1 MEEWERSG
9 IDSCEG
15 GARLKKLMMLVATM
29 AMGLLIAAPAIAQVG
44 QESEQEG
51 ESGEVDQSFTVTGSG
66 SNGNSCAP
74 LQGSAQSGNSQNQ
87 GNVVQERSDSDD
99 FEFDEVGSDI
109 ASSGSNSTECI
120 QEVNQAASA
129 AAAPKATPPPPPK
142 AAPAPPPPPPPA
154 PKAAPAPPPPPAP
167 TKEEVKAEKAEVKA
181 QKAEAKAQKAE
192 AKAQKAEAKKA
203 KELPKTGG
211 SGAVPLFALGAGT
224 LLVAGGL
231 LARRLTR

>member
-1 MEEWERSG
+1 M
-9 IDSCEG
+9 
-15 GARLKKLMMLVATM
+15 KKLMMLVAMM
-29 AMGLLIAAPAIAQVG
+29 AMGLLVAAPAMAQVG
-44 QESEQEG
+44 QEGEQEG

-87 GNVVQERSDSDD
+87 GNVVQERSASDD

-129 AAAPKATPPPPPK
+129 AAAPKTTPPPPPK
-142 AAPAPPPPPPPA
+142 AAPAPPPPPPPPPPA

-167 TKEEVKAEKAEVKA
+167 APPPPPPPKAEEKKAEEK
-181 QKAEAKAQKAE
+181 KAEEKKAE
-192 AKAQKAEAKKA
+192 EK

-211 SGAVPLFALGAGT
+211 SGAASLFALGAGA

-231 LARRLTR
+231 VTRRLAR

>member
-1 MEEWERSG
+1 
-9 IDSCEG
+9 
-15 GARLKKLMMLVATM
+15 LKKLLVLAAMM
-29 AMGLLIAAPAIAQVG
+29 AMGILVAAPAIAQVG
-44 QESEQEG
+44 QEGEQEG

-87 GNVVQERSDSDD
+87 GNVVQERSASDD

-129 AAAPKATPPPPPK
+129 AAAPKTPPPPPPK

-154 PKAAPAPPPPPAP
+154 KAAPAPPPPAPAP
-167 TKEEVKAEKAEVKA
+167 PPAA
-181 QKAEAKAQKAE
+181 
-192 AKAQKAEAKKA
+192 KAEAKKA
-203 KELPKTGG
+203 EAKKAEAKKAEAKKELPKTGG
-211 SGAVPLFALGAGT
+211 IGTAASLFALGAGT

-231 LARRLTR
+231 LARRFAR

>member
-1 MEEWERSG
+1 M
-9 IDSCEG
+9 
-15 GARLKKLMMLVATM
+15 KKLTMLVAIM

-44 QESEQEG
+44 QEGEQEG
-51 ESGEVDQSFTVTGSG
+51 ESGEVDQSFTVTGAG

-87 GNVVQERSDSDD
+87 GNVVQERSASDD

-142 AAPAPPPPPPPA
+142 AAPAPPPPPPA
-154 PKAAPAPPPPPAP
+154 PKAAPAPPPAP
-167 TKEEVKAEKAEVKA
+167 TKEEVKAQKEEVKA

>member
-1 MEEWERSG
+1 M
-9 IDSCEG
+9 
-15 GARLKKLMMLVATM
+15 KKLTMLVATM
-29 AMGLLIAAPAIAQVG
+29 TMGLLIAAPAIAQVG
-44 QESEQEG
+44 QEGEQEG

-74 LQGSAQSGNSQNQ
+74 LQGSAQSGNAQNQ

-109 ASSGSNSTECI
+109 TSSGSNSTECI

-129 AAAPKATPPPPPK
+129 AAAPKTTPPPPPK

-167 TKEEVKAEKAEVKA
+167 APPPPPAPKAEEKKAEEK
-181 QKAEAKAQKAE
+181 KAEEKKAE
-192 AKAQKAEAKKA
+192 EK

-211 SGAVPLFALGAGT
+211 SGTASLFALGAGA